1 MHVPVLIFNSDAS
14 ATPEQQAEQI
24 KAIYPVVDGQV
35 AAPDSL
41 DAHPSASTRVA
52 PVAKPQEEQEGQGQ
66 EGQTKAEKPEK
77 PEANDLIDF
86 GQNDGPAAQPE
97 PVVKDTPAKTP
108 DEIEKMLA
116 STGKKADGGPLLDF
130 GEEMKKTLPAED
142 KKPSDSL
149 G

>member
-1 MHVPVLIFNSDAS
+1 MCERVLTSNSDAL

-41 DAHPSASTRVA
+41 DAQPSASTKVQ
-52 PVAKPQEEQEGQGQ
+52 PVAKPQDEPVAKPQ
-66 EGQTKAEKPEK
+66 AEPA
-77 PEANDLIDF
+77 ANDLIDF
-86 GQNDGPAAQPE
+86 GQNDEAPAQPQPAVE
-97 PVVKDTPAKTP
+97 EAPAKTP
-108 DEIEKMLA
+108 DEIEKMLS

-130 GEEMKKTLPAED
+130 SEEMKKTLPAED

>member
-1 MHVPVLIFNSDAS
+1 M
-14 ATPEQQAEQI
+14 
-24 KAIYPVVDGQV
+24 DGQV

-41 DAHPSASTRVA
+41 DADPSASTKIT
-52 PVAKPQEEQEGQGQ
+52 PSAKP
-66 EGQTKAEKPEK
+66 KAE

-86 GQNDGPAAQPE
+86 GQDDGAATSAKPE
-97 PVVKDTPAKTP
+97 ATETPAKSP

-116 STGKKADGGPLLDF
+116 STGRKAEGGPLLDF
-130 GEEMKKTLPAED
+130 SEDVKKSLPEEK